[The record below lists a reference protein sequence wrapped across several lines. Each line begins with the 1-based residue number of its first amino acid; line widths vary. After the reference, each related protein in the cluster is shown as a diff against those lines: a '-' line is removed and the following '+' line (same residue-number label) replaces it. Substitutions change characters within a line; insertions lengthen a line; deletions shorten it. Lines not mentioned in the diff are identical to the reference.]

1 MAQINTGRLVVG
13 GLAAGL
19 VINVV
24 ESFVNLSLLAG
35 PLDAMLAARNL
46 EPVTGAAIGGFVVV
60 GFALGFA
67 AVWTYAAIRSRFGP
81 GPVTAIRAG
90 LAVWAI
96 FYVLGV
102 GSNWLMGIAP
112 TRLYLHTLAYTL
124 IMMLVAAYV
133 GGRAYKEE

>member
-1 MAQINTGRLVVG
+1 MARINTGRLIVG

-19 VINVV
+19 LINVV
-24 ESFVNLSLLAG
+24 ESFVNLGLLAG
-35 PLDAMLAARNL
+35 TMDAVLAARNL
-46 EPVTGAAIGGFVVV
+46 EPVAGAAIGGFVIL

-67 AVWTYAAIRSRFGP
+67 AVWTYAAIRPRFGP

-102 GSNWLMGIAP
+102 GSNWLMGFAP
-112 TRLYLHTLAYTL
+112 TRLYVHTLAYTL
-124 IMMLVAAYV
+124 IMMLAAAYV
-133 GGRAYKEE
+133 GGRVYKEE